1 MKIIE
6 RKQSYQTVAADTELK
21 LKIRDSE
28 LLENV
33 NDTEIKKFQGE
44 PLAGK
49 KIGIMK
55 DLKCIPKAGTVYS
68 ALLFIFTVTLLN
80 F

>member
-33 NDTEIKKFQGE
+33 NDTEIKKF
-44 PLAGK
+44 
-49 KIGIMK
+49 
-55 DLKCIPKAGTVYS
+55 
-68 ALLFIFTVTLLN
+68 
-80 F
+80 